1 MTYRCEKADAM
12 RIHMDY
18 NNMMAENIGKN
29 GICEDELAKMAEKS
43 AECIYA
49 MEK

>member
-29 GICEDELAKMAEKS
+29 GYNSYWIILSCQL
-43 AECIYA
+43 
-49 MEK
+49 